1 MFHHAFL
8 NSIIDT
14 PTHAPHIQQYI
25 SVE

>member
-1 MFHHAFL
+1 MFHHAFF